1 MSGEAMREGETVEQF
16 CRRKDDE
23 LKCDIAVLVAAV
35 QKLTTETSTN
45 VRYMIITMCMLALGK
60 ELVNA
65 VVNHIH

>member
-1 MSGEAMREGETVEQF
+1 MSEDVVGEF

-23 LKCDIAVLVAAV
+23 LKTDIAVLVAAV

-45 VRYMIITMCMLALGK
+45 VRYMILTMCMLALGK

-65 VVNHIH
+65 VVSHWG